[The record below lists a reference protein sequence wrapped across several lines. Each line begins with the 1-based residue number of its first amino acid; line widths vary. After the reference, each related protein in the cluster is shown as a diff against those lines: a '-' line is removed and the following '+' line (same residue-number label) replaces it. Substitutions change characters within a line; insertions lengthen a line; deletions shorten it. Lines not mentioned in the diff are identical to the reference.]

1 MSRRLLVAL
10 ALLCALARGGTASAQ
25 DSAPKTSQGSVA
37 RTVLAGGCFWCM
49 EDAFESVPG
58 VVSVVSGYTGGR
70 KPNPTYEEVSAG
82 NTGHYEVVEITY
94 DPSKVTYAQLLEH
107 FWRNIDPTVDDRQFC
122 DIGDQ
127 YRAAI
132 FYGSPAERK
141 LAEDSRRAI
150 EQSKKFPK
158 VFTGII
164 AAAPF
169 YVAEEYHQ
177 DYYRK
182 NPIRYNFYKH
192 SCGRAQRL
200 KELWGNK

>member
-1 MSRRLLVAL
+1 VLVAV
-10 ALLCALARGGTASAQ
+10 LLMCALARGDAVSAQ
-25 DSAPKTSQGSVA
+25 DAVA
-37 RTVLAGGCFWCM
+37 TTQSNVSRAVLAGGCFWCM
-49 EDAFESVPG
+49 EEAFEAVPG
-58 VVSVVSGYTGGR
+58 VVSVVSGYIGGR

-82 NTGHYEVVEITY
+82 NTGHYEAVEITY
-94 DPSKVTYAQLLEH
+94 DASKVTYVQLLDL

-127 YRAAI
+127 YRAAV
-132 FYGSPAERK
+132 FYGNAAEKK
-141 LAEDSRRAI
+141 LAEDSKRAL
-150 EQSKKFPK
+150 EQSQKFK
-158 VFTGII
+158 DVFTGIV
-164 AAAPF
+164 AATPF

-182 NPIRYNFYKH
+182 NPIRYNFYKY